1 MKDIRLLKLANTI
14 KLNENFT
21 KYLENAELK
30 EVLLN
35 KKTNKMTIVIINDFL
50 FPIDMFHELYE
61 KGTSLD
67 GVDKIRYKFIIKEN
81 NKYFQEYFLYYFDIL
96 VKSCPML
103 ECIKKIKLPL
113 MEIVLILKY

>member
-50 FPIDMFHELYE
+50 FPIVSAKE
-61 KGTSLD
+61 
-67 GVDKIRYKFIIKEN
+67 DKMGD
-81 NKYFQEYFLYYFDIL
+81 NKTTITNES
-96 VKSCPML
+96 VN
-103 ECIKKIKLPL
+103 E
-113 MEIVLILKY
+113 

>member
-81 NKYFQEYFLYYFDIL
+81 NKY
-96 VKSCPML
+96 
-103 ECIKKIKLPL
+103 CISI
-113 MEIVLILKY
+113 

>member
-35 KKTNKMTIVIINDFL
+35 KKTNKMTIVII
-50 FPIDMFHELYE
+50 
-61 KGTSLD
+61 
-67 GVDKIRYKFIIKEN
+67 KIGRAH
-81 NKYFQEYFLYYFDIL
+81 
-96 VKSCPML
+96 V
-103 ECIKKIKLPL
+103 
-113 MEIVLILKY
+113 